1 MSSTQALLGLLL
13 AGFMGS
19 AAAVGPSYL
28 GNLSGQTVSVGNTF
42 SSNSVINDVIN
53 DVYTFDI
60 MPGSAAVGTAVTIN
74 LDIPFLAGTEFS
86 LANFGVAFWDS
97 LDNVIVSDVQTSV
110 NDLTV
115 SIFANLSSAIGYQF
129 VVTGNV
135 TGTLGGGYGGV
146 LAAAPIPEPRDW
158 MMMLAGLGLIGMMVS
173 RSRRRM

>member
-13 AGFMGS
+13 AGFMGG

-28 GNLSGQTVSVGNTF
+28 GNLSGQTVSIGNTF
-42 SSNSVINDVIN
+42 SSNSVINDV
-53 DVYTFDI
+53 YTFDI
-60 MPGSAAVGTAVTIN
+60 MPESAAIGAAVTIN
-74 LDIPFLAGTEFS
+74 LDIPLFAGTEFA
-86 LANFGVAFWDS
+86 LANFGVAFKDS
-97 LDNVIVSDVQTSV
+97 LNNMIVSDVQTSV

-115 SIFANLSSAIGYQF
+115 SVFANLSSAMGYQF

-146 LAAAPIPEPRDW
+146 LAAAPVPEPRDW
-158 MMMLAGLGLIGMMVS
+158 MMMLAGIGLIGMMVS

>member
-13 AGFMGS
+13 ASFMGS

-42 SSNSVINDVIN
+42 SSNSVINDV
-53 DVYTFDI
+53 YTFDI
-60 MPGSAAVGTAVTIN
+60 LPESAAVGTAVTIN
-74 LDIPFLAGTEFS
+74 LDIPLFAGTEFS
-86 LANFGVAFWDS
+86 LANFGVAFRDS

-115 SIFANLSSAIGYQF
+115 SIFANLSSAVGYQF

-135 TGTLGGGYGGV
+135 TGTLSGGYGGV
-146 LAAAPIPEPRDW
+146 LAAAPVPEPRDW

>member
-1 MSSTQALLGLLL
+1 MFKTQALLGLLL

-19 AAAVGPSYL
+19 AAAISPYL
-28 GNLSGQTVSVGNTF
+28 GNLSGQTVVIGNTF
-42 SSNSVINDVIN
+42 SSNSVINDV
-53 DVYTFDI
+53 YTFDI
-60 MPGSAAVGTAVTIN
+60 MPQSATVGTAVTIN
-74 LDIPFLAGTEFS
+74 LDIPVSPGTEFS

-135 TGTLGGGYGGV
+135 TGTLGGGYGGI
-146 LAAAPIPEPRDW
+146 LAAAPVPEPNDW

>member
-28 GNLSGQTVSVGNTF
+28 GNLSGQTVAIGNTF
-42 SSNSVINDVIN
+42 SPIINPVIN

-60 MPGSAAVGTAVTIN
+60 MPQSATVGTAVTIN
-74 LDIPFLAGTEFS
+74 LDIPVFPGTEFS

-135 TGTLGGGYGGV
+135 TGTLSGGYGGV
-146 LAAAPIPEPRDW
+146 LAAAPVPEPRDW

>member
-13 AGFMGS
+13 ASFMGS

-42 SSNSVINDVIN
+42 SSNSVINDV
-53 DVYTFDI
+53 YTFDI
-60 MPGSAAVGTAVTIN
+60 LPESAAVGTAVTIN
-74 LDIPFLAGTEFS
+74 LDIPLFAGTEFS

-115 SIFANLSSAIGYQF
+115 SIFANLLSATGYQF

-135 TGTLGGGYGGV
+135 TGTLGGGYGGI
-146 LAAAPIPEPRDW
+146 LAAAPVPEPNDW

>member
-1 MSSTQALLGLLL
+1 MFKTQALLGLLL

-28 GNLSGQTVSVGNTF
+28 NNLSGQTVVIGNTF
-42 SSNSVINDVIN
+42 SSNSIIN

-60 MPGSAAVGTAVTIN
+60 MPQSATVGTAVTLN
-74 LDIPFLAGTEFS
+74 LDIPIFAGTEFS
-86 LANFGVAFWDS
+86 LANFSVAFRDS
-97 LDNVIVSDVQTSV
+97 LNNLIVSDVQTSV

-115 SIFANLSSAIGYQF
+115 SVFANLSSALGYQF

-135 TGTLGGGYGGV
+135 TGTLGGGYGGI
-146 LAAAPIPEPRDW
+146 LAAAPVPEPSDW

>member
-1 MSSTQALLGLLL
+1 MSNTQALLGVLL

-28 GNLSGQTVSVGNTF
+28 GNLSGQTVSIGNTF
-42 SSNSVINDVIN
+42 SSNSSIN

-60 MPGSAAVGTAVTIN
+60 MPESATIGAAVTIN
-74 LDIPFLAGTEFS
+74 LDIPFSPGTEFS
-86 LANFGVAFWDS
+86 LANFGVAFKDS
-97 LDNVIVSDVQTSV
+97 LNNMIVSDVQTSV

-115 SIFANLSSAIGYQF
+115 SVFANLSSAMGYQF
-129 VVTGNV
+129 VVTGDV

-146 LAAAPIPEPRDW
+146 LAAAPVPEPRDW
-158 MMMLAGLGLIGMMVS
+158 MLMLAGLGLIGMMVG

>member
-42 SSNSVINDVIN
+42 SSNSVINDV
-53 DVYTFDI
+53 YTFDI
-60 MPGSAAVGTAVTIN
+60 MPESAAVGTAVTIN

-115 SIFANLSSAIGYQF
+115 SIFTNLSSAVGYQF

-146 LAAAPIPEPRDW
+146 LAAAPVPEPRDW